1 MITCTVCGEELPF
14 GGAFMVNTAMVLE
27 GRSVMFVKADNITYP
42 EEGGN
47 GTFEERAT
55 EQRQF
60 RSATERQSDR
70 ATAARQRDRG
80 AGQRQFSR
88 ATGSR

>member
-42 EEGGN
+42 EG
-47 GTFEERAT
+47 FPERACG
-55 EQRQF
+55 EECLLRMLDRQV
-60 RSATERQSDR
+60 DKVL
-70 ATAARQRDRG
+70 G
-80 AGQRQFSR
+80 AG
-88 ATGSR
+88 